1 MWTPESEAWIQV
13 LAVLLIKREPVLL
26 FPRRTMGVLG
36 EPLSS
41 VEMIYEVTFVKHS
54 TVSCLAHLLLFSRSV
69 ILLLLLFNLLLLS
82 LAHSLHLVLL
92 LPLVCFNKLC

>member
-1 MWTPESEAWIQV
+1 MWTPESEAWTQV
-13 LAVLLIKREPVLL
+13 LAVLLIKRELVLL
-26 FPRRTMGVLG
+26 FPRRTMRVLG

-69 ILLLLLFNLLLLS
+69 IFLLLFNLLLLS